1 MPVQTEAHI
10 SESVGVQPGY
20 WGVIG
25 EYSRSDASEA
35 GVRRDPGSQAIW
47 SCESQR
53 VRLHLR
59 GTRPGF
65 AISWHDIRERPERPS
80 ALVFGSP
87 FVASD
92 SRYGEETRVERLDLA
107 EAPDAVARLYRQHGT
122 RAFALL
128 DGDFSLVLSDPQSR
142 SVFLVVDKFGCNDIF
157 IRKTNKYI
165 LFASDSASLFDG
177 NSPWDPVGVAFFL
190 AQEGFVPSPFTLSPE
205 VKGIGRARFLRV
217 YKDTNGLQVQCE
229 RYWHPDGNWNLPSS
243 ETATTKFFDLLK
255 SATSVRTDRRSS
267 ILLSGGVDSSL
278 LLNLASPLGWPQL
291 VTLTGAVKGFA
302 EWESGM
308 AQAARLAAALK
319 VSHASIVIDPNDE
332 SLPEE
337 WALCTGSWATGTRV
351 TLPLFLRC
359 GVYLRDRLGEGYAA
373 LSGQMADT
381 LADNNYTISSPGYTL
396 RRTFCSPWFLSLMPW
411 VKYFSPRK
419 DRFVARALIAIVQ
432 SLRGQ
437 RFAGMVE
444 SVLDGMVDIQRFYA
458 GRVFGYG
465 EMPGRSAAYF
475 PALRRDGFDE
485 VVDWYSSNF
494 LKPVALGLTAS
505 TFYRD
510 MIELSMD
517 MGMLHLDTRL
527 VFQAFRL
534 AGGKAQLPFLD
545 SRVVNFFCSLP
556 YSARAFYREPKHI
569 IRDQFRRQKLL
580 YEAKSGED
588 PASAHSGNVIPAD
601 QLLLGGS
608 LGAYFRDLLRA
619 SKLPD
624 RVPGMFELIDEQYFS
639 DQIRSFRNGENGC
652 NYRFISKLAA
662 LEFWSQTIPGQKPV
676 PPS

>member
-1 MPVQTEAHI
+1 VTPVQTEAHI
-10 SESVGVQPGY
+10 SESVRIQPGF

-25 EYSRSDASEA
+25 KYSRPDVSETMH
-35 GVRRDPGSQAIW
+35 REQGSRAIW
-47 SCESQR
+47 SCDAQQF
-53 VRLHLR
+53 RLHLH
-59 GTRPGF
+59 GKCPGL
-65 AISWHDIRERPERPS
+65 AISWHDIQERPERPS

-87 FVASD
+87 FIASD
-92 SRYGEETRVERLDLA
+92 SRYGEQTRVERLELA
-107 EAPDAVARLYRQHGT
+107 EAPDIVARLYGQHGT
-122 RAFALL
+122 GAFALL
-128 DGDFSLVLSDPQSR
+128 DGDFSLVLSDPQSKN
-142 SVFLVVDKFGCNDIF
+142 VFLVVDKFGCNDIF
-157 IRKTNKYI
+157 IRETDKYI
-165 LFASDSASLFDG
+165 LFASDSASLLDG
-177 NSPWDPVGVAFFL
+177 DMPWDPVVIAFFL
-190 AQEGFVPSPFTLSPE
+190 AQEGFVPSPFTLSTE

-217 YKDTNGLQVQCE
+217 HKDTNGLQIHCE
-229 RYWHPDGNWNLPSS
+229 RYWHPDGNWDLPSR

-278 LLNLASPLGWPQL
+278 LLNLASPLDGSKL
-291 VTLTGAVKGFA
+291 VALTGAVKGFVD
-302 EWESGM
+302 WEIGI

-319 VSHASIVIDPNDE
+319 VPHASITIDPSDE
-332 SLPEE
+332 SLTEE

-359 GVYLRDRLGEGYAA
+359 GAYLRDRLGEGYST

-381 LADNNYTISSPGYTL
+381 LADNNYTIASPGYTL
-396 RRTFCSPWFLSLMPW
+396 RRSFCSPWFLSIMPW
-411 VKYFSPRK
+411 VRYLSPRK
-419 DRFVARALIAIVQ
+419 NRLVGRALVAIVQ
-432 SLRGQ
+432 ALRGE
-437 RFAGMVE
+437 RFAGMVD
-444 SVLDGMVDIQRFYA
+444 SVLDGMTGVQSFYA
-458 GRVFGYG
+458 GRIFGYG

-475 PALRRDGFDE
+475 PALRRAGFDE

-494 LKPVALGLTAS
+494 VKPVASRLRAS

-580 YEAKSGED
+580 YKDKSED
-588 PASAHSGNVIPAD
+588 VACARSGNAVPVD
-601 QLLLGGS
+601 QLVLGGS
-608 LGAYFRDLLRA
+608 LGAYFRDLLCA
-619 SKLPD
+619 CKLPD
-624 RVPGMFELIDEQYFS
+624 RVPGMFELIDERYFS
-639 DQIRSFRNGENGC
+639 DQIRSFRNGNNGC
-652 NYRFISKLAA
+652 NYRFISRLAA
-662 LEFWSQTIPGQKPV
+662 LELWSQTVPVQK
-676 PPS
+676 SIFLA